1 MSLMSTANAGRVAP
15 GVAQLHARPPSS
27 GRIRLLQA
35 RVHDQG
41 SVSVRDAMSLC
52 GLTGRSA
59 RSNLLAL
66 VRNNLPGAK
75 IVQTSLHASPD
86 DLVRCRKSPRREYAR
101 SGCVQVVVANEAGA
115 SVLARSAGSR
125 VTDPCF
131 FFLRRGAPRSVWCA
145 GGPLRYRAPARS
157 GDPSR
162 YWPRREMPC
171 GSGPCHCCARLRC
184 CLPVRSLL
192 VPMM

>member
-1 MSLMSTANAGRVAP
+1 MSTANAGRVAP

-35 RVHDQG
+35 RLHDQG

-86 DLVRCRKSPRREYAR
+86 DLVRCRKSPRREY
-101 SGCVQVVVANEAGA
+101 
-115 SVLARSAGSR
+115 
-125 VTDPCF
+125 
-131 FFLRRGAPRSVWCA
+131 
-145 GGPLRYRAPARS
+145 RAHVPDVCRLWGRMKQGRACS
-157 GDPSR
+157 LG
-162 YWPRREMPC
+162 WREV
-171 GSGPCHCCARLRC
+171 G
-184 CLPVRSLL
+184 
-192 VPMM
+192 